1 MVTQTPGDPGPTD
14 PTAEFDSPE
23 AVLSSKDLTPE
34 QKRHVLEHWRQKA
47 GTPLAA
53 GSGGGDGDVGG
64 EPNLATRL
72 ARALSFLDTE
82 NATHPASHD
91 QGFYTAA
98 SEAGGEGNQED
109 RRGARAPRPRSSAAF
124 NAAAPS
130 RKRTE

>member
-23 AVLSSKDLTPE
+23 AVLDSKDLTPE

-53 GSGGGDGDVGG
+53 GPGGDGDEGGG

-82 NATHPASHD
+82 DASRRASHD
-91 QGFYTAA
+91 QGFYTAVG
-98 SEAGGEGNQED
+98 EIGEGGGQED
-109 RRGARAPRPRSSAAF
+109 RR
-124 NAAAPS
+124 
-130 RKRTE
+130 

>member
-1 MVTQTPGDPGPTD
+1 MATQTPGDPGPTD

-23 AVLSSKDLTPE
+23 AVLDSKDLTPE

-53 GSGGGDGDVGG
+53 GSGGDDGG

-91 QGFYTAA
+91 QGFYTAV
-98 SEAGGEGNQED
+98 GDIGKRGKRED
-109 RRGARAPRPRSSAAF
+109 ER
-124 NAAAPS
+124 
-130 RKRTE
+130 